1 MAVDPRSPCI
11 IGIGRTTYHRGGE
24 LAPEP
29 LDMWEEVCRQA
40 ASDSGD
46 SGVLAQADHLG
57 VVFCQSWKYDD
68 PTGRLADRLG
78 CREAYQRY
86 SGIGG
91 VVAQALISDAAARM
105 LAGEIELAILVGAEA
120 LDTVR
125 RAYAQHIEL
134 EWSHSAGPVSL
145 PFDYPP
151 NEAEVSHELH
161 NAYATFAIRD
171 IARRGRLGVPPEH
184 YREQLGSQLARCSTV
199 AAHNPYAWFP
209 TERSAQE
216 IISPAPTNRMVAYP
230 YTKYM
235 TAVLE
240 VDMAAAVILATEQRA
255 NELGIRRDGRI
266 YLRSWSQADDPPYV
280 AQHPDLW
287 RSPAAAATS
296 AEAIRLAG
304 IRSLDE
310 VDLFDLY
317 SCFSASINFSRD
329 AIGLELNDPRGD
341 RDRRAPLPR
350 RSVEQLHD
358 ARCRRDG
365 LTVARR
371 PRATWFDHGCR
382 DAPFETQHR
391 RIFRDARPCGRSTG
405 PSGHTQCATGVDDR
419 RSHGRTS
426 DSGRLHGRPRSRRN
440 QTGHSHMR
448 RRSQGSLLRRVSR
461 PRPVGGFRG
470 RGVGQSSDRRVECKR
485 PAKRV
490 PAGSEG
496 RRLEPTLRTQ
506 LGTDTTQ

>member
-68 PTGRLADRLG
+68 PTGHLADRLG

-161 NAYATFAIRD
+161 NVYATFAIRD

-240 VDMAAAVILATEQRA
+240 VDMAAAVILQPNSGQMSLGSAAMAASIFVAGPRLTTHRMWPSTPIFGDRPLLRPPRRRPSGWLESARSTKSTSSTSIAVSPPASTSVGMRSASNSMILAVTVTGGLPYHGGPSSNYMMHGVAEMVSRLREGPEQRGLITGVGMHLSKHSTA
-255 NELGIRRDGRI
+255 VYSATPGPVVAPRDLQATLNAQPASMIVGPTEGPATLAAYTVVHGRDGTKRAI
-266 YLRSWSQADDPPYV
+266 AICDVGPRVRCY
-280 AQHPDLW
+280 
-287 RSPAAAATS
+287 
-296 AEAIRLAG
+296 AE
-304 IRSLDE
+304 
-310 VDLFDLY
+310 
-317 SCFSASINFSRD
+317 SRD
-329 AIGLELNDPRGD
+329 LDLLEALEAEEWVNRPIVVSSANGQRNEF
-341 RDRRAPLPR
+341 RP
-350 RSVEQLHD
+350 
-358 ARCRRDG
+358 
-365 LTVARR
+365 ARR
-371 PRATWFDHGCR
+371 
-382 DAPFETQHR
+382 
-391 RIFRDARPCGRSTG
+391 
-405 PSGHTQCATGVDDR
+405 
-419 RSHGRTS
+419 
-426 DSGRLHGRPRSRRN
+426 
-440 QTGHSHMR
+440 
-448 RRSQGSLLRRVSR
+448 
-461 PRPVGGFRG
+461 VGG
-470 RGVGQSSDRRVECKR
+470 
-485 PAKRV
+485 
-490 PAGSEG
+490 
-496 RRLEPTLRTQ
+496 
-506 LGTDTTQ
+506 

>member
-329 AIGLELNDPRGD
+329 AIGLELNDPRAVTVTGGLPYHGGPSSNYMMHGVAEMVSRLREGPEQRGLITGVGMHLSKHSTAVYSATPGHVVAP
-341 RDRRAPLPR
+341 RDLQATLNAQPASMIVGPTEGPATLAAYT
-350 RSVEQLHD
+350 VVHG
-358 ARCRRDG
+358 RDG
-365 LTVARR
+365 TKRAIAICDVGPRVRCYAESRDLDLLEALEAEEWVNRPIVVSSANGQRNEFRPARR
-371 PRATWFDHGCR
+371 
-382 DAPFETQHR
+382 
-391 RIFRDARPCGRSTG
+391 
-405 PSGHTQCATGVDDR
+405 
-419 RSHGRTS
+419 
-426 DSGRLHGRPRSRRN
+426 
-440 QTGHSHMR
+440 
-448 RRSQGSLLRRVSR
+448 
-461 PRPVGGFRG
+461 VGG
-470 RGVGQSSDRRVECKR
+470 
-485 PAKRV
+485 
-490 PAGSEG
+490 
-496 RRLEPTLRTQ
+496 
-506 LGTDTTQ
+506 